1 VTRHSSLHLA
11 NLDLNLLVALR
22 ELLRERNVTR
32 AAARIGVTQ
41 PAASAALARLR
52 RHFGDDLLIRGKN
65 GYVLSPLAMQL
76 ADQVE
81 TVCAAAE
88 RLFAT
93 DSRFDPATSRRQ
105 FTLLMADYTVSVLGA
120 RLSKALARQAP
131 RVETHIRLVREA
143 FTTEAAETVRFID
156 GMIAPPVSRFEVPG
170 LRSVD
175 LFTDRWVCVLDA
187 AHPYAIRGSLSLSD
201 MAHMDWVA
209 PFHPDPG
216 SMTAA
221 PTTRQLALFGIEP
234 DIRVRVESYQAVP
247 HFVAGTDRVALL
259 QERLA
264 RRVAGPM
271 GLAVL
276 PCPGNP
282 EPITEKLWWHADR
295 DRDPAHQWLRETLVE
310 AAATL

>member
-1 VTRHSSLHLA
+1 MNRHPSVHLA
-11 NLDLNLLVALR
+11 NLDLNLLVILR

-52 RHFGDDLLIRGKN
+52 RHFGDDLLVRSKA

-93 DSRFDPATSRRQ
+93 DRHFDPGTSRRQ
-105 FTLLMADYTVSVLGA
+105 FTLLMADYTVAVLGT
-120 RLSKALARQAP
+120 RLSTALADRAP
-131 RVETHIRLVREA
+131 RAELHVRLVREA
-143 FTTEAAETVRFID
+143 FTMDAAETIRFID
-156 GMIAPPVSRFEVPG
+156 GMIAPPVSRFEMPG

-175 LFTDRWVCVLDA
+175 LFTDRWVCVVDA
-187 AHPYAIRGSLSLSD
+187 GHPAARGGSLTLAD
-201 MAHMDWVA
+201 LARLTWVA

-221 PTTRQLALFGIEP
+221 PMTRQLALLGIEP

-247 HFVAGTDRVALL
+247 HFVVGTDRIALL
-259 QERLA
+259 QNRLA
-264 RRVAGPM
+264 ERVAGPM

-282 EPITEKLWWHADR
+282 EPITEKFWWHDDY
-295 DRDPAHQWLRETLVE
+295 DRDPAHQWLRRILVDVSSG
-310 AAATL
+310 L